1 MDILDNEKPENFC
14 SLQQKQTRVILK
26 DIVRFATLKIVN
38 WTN

>member
-14 SLQQKQTRVILK
+14 SLQQKQTGVILK